1 MKVEK
6 MRLIPIVDLLAH
18 LGMEPV
24 YRSAGGSQW
33 MYHSPLRADNNASFS
48 VSVRKNLWHDYG
60 TDQGGNVIDLAIALN
75 GGCSFHE
82 ASLWLVEQY
91 RAFRG
96 KGLVDIGEFDE
107 GYNRET
113 DIKVLPLT
121 SYHLRQYMSSR
132 AIPDEIAQRYC
143 KEIHYWVQGRQYYS
157 VCFPNILGGLEVRN
171 RSFKGCQGAKGPSI
185 IPLSKE
191 RRTDYCCVFEGF
203 FDFLSYKTLEMK
215 GDKEV
220 TQPFPCDC
228 IVLNST
234 SMVQKTY
241 PFIDV
246 YSKAF
251 CYLDND
257 DAGWEALGKLEELMP
272 GKVESCCGN
281 YSGYNDVNDYLRK
294 RARFL

>member
-1 MKVEK
+1 
-6 MRLIPIVDLLAH
+6 
-18 LGMEPV
+18 
-24 YRSAGGSQW
+24 
-33 MYHSPLRADNNASFS
+33 
-48 VSVRKNLWHDYG
+48 
-60 TDQGGNVIDLAIALN
+60 
-75 GGCSFHE
+75 
-82 ASLWLVEQY
+82 
-91 RAFRG
+91 
-96 KGLVDIGEFDE
+96 
-107 GYNRET
+107 
-113 DIKVLPLT
+113 
-121 SYHLRQYMSSR
+121 MSSR

-257 DAGWEALGKLEELMP
+257 DAGWEAFGKLKELMP
-272 GKVESCCGN
+272 GKVESCSSR
-281 YSGYNDVNDYLRK
+281 YSSYNDVNDYLKK
-294 RARFL
+294 RFRQL